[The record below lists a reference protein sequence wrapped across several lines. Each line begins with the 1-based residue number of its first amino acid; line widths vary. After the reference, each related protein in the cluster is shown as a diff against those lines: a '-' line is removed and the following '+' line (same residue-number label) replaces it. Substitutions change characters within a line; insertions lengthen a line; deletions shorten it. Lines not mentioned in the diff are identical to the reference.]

1 MPTNVMSLS
10 IKTLR
15 ADTPEGNCRLV
26 QTGTHAFGAWLIPV
40 DWEAAYRADS
50 AEARSRIR
58 SLLRPCR
65 VQSKD
70 LCTSGKKTLGGIG
83 VGVMVGVA
91 VGDTVEV
98 GEAVAVWVELGDA
111 VVVGLA
117 VAVGV
122 RLSVAVAVGLAVVD
136 GVPPGVAVAVSDS
149 RKMITAMPDPPRGVP
164 LNCSELST

>member
-26 QTGTHAFGAWLIPV
+26 QSGLQAFGAWLTPV
-40 DWEAAYRADS
+40 IWEAAYRALS

-58 SLLRPCR
+58 SLARPCR
-65 VQSKD
+65 VQSED

-83 VGVMVGVA
+83 VGVMVDVA

-98 GEAVAVWVELGDA
+98 GETVAVGVELGVAVAVA
-111 VVVGLA
+111 LA

-122 RLSVAVAVGLAVVD
+122 RLGVAVAVGLAVVD
-136 GVPPGVAVAVSDS
+136 GVPPGVTVAVSDS
-149 RKMITAMPDPPRGVP
+149 RKTITAMPDSPRGVS
-164 LNCSELST
+164 LNCSKLST